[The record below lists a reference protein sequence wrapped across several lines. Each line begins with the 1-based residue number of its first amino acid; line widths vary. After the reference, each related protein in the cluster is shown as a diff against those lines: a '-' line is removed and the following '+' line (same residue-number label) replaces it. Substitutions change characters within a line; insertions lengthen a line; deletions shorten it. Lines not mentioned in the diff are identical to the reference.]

1 MAITP
6 SGQVKFSD
14 LRTEFIGGSGQVPI
28 GSLYRGGSNIRAKSP
43 GNNATNDAAAVP
55 TSGEL
60 QLSDYYGTAKGFTF
74 TYSSSA
80 TDQNLSSLFGSTDYG
95 VDYPKNVVIPSS
107 VTLGTNNTSEY
118 ALEANS
124 GGAGTITITNNGSII
139 GAGGGGGSGGSVN
152 SGTGGNGSSGGDAFK
167 ASVAVTLVNNG
178 SMLAGGGGGSGGG
191 GGGVGGNLSQ
201 QQQQTATQ
209 GPFYGGPGNNFY
221 AWATAQSFSS
231 YPAPVRFTPYGFP
244 SQLGTTIIYPDG
256 RSRIQFG
263 PASGAPSFPEGPLN
277 RTSFT
282 QGQYTYNRGAQQ
294 GGVQP
299 VNKEQGEN
307 QFQIGR
313 RVQFAVYRT
322 FPQSQQTQVAGHS
335 GGAGGAGGLGRGFN
349 NQPGGD
355 AGSGGSAGATGQA
368 GNGGAGGTG
377 GTGGGYGQAGSAG
390 ATGATGTPSTTSGTA
405 GGAGGSVGAAG
416 KYIEGISNVTFTNN
430 GTVAGGT
437 E

>member
-14 LRTEFIGGSGQVPI
+14 LRTEFIGGSGQVPL

-43 GNNATNDAAAVP
+43 DNNATNDAADVP

-60 QLSDYYGTAKGFTF
+60 QLSDYYGTAKSFTF
-74 TYSSSA
+74 TYSSNA

-139 GAGGGGGSGGSVN
+139 GAGGGGGSGGSAN

-191 GGGVGGNLSQ
+191 GGGVGGDLSQ
-201 QQQQTATQ
+201 QQQTTVTQ
-209 GPFYGGPGNNFY
+209 GPFLGGPGNNFY
-221 AWATAQSFSS
+221 AWATAQSFGS
-231 YPAPVRFTPYGFP
+231 YSVPYGFP
-244 SQLGTTIIYPDG
+244 SQLGTQTSG
-256 RSRIQFG
+256 RSRAQFG
-263 PASGAPSFPEGPLN
+263 PATGAPSLPEGPLN

-282 QGQYTYNRGAQQ
+282 QGQYTYNRGSQS
-294 GGVQP
+294 GGRQN

-307 QFQIGR
+307 QFQIGYR
-313 RVQFAVYRT
+313 TTYRVFRT
-322 FPQSQQTQVAGHS
+322 FPQSQQTQASGGS

-355 AGSGGSAGATGQA
+355 PGSGGSGGSPSTAGD
-368 GNGGAGGTG
+368 GGTG
-377 GTGGGYGQAGSAG
+377 GTGGAGGGYGQAGSAG

-405 GGAGGSVGAAG
+405 GGSGGSGG
-416 KYIEGISNVTFTNN
+416 SRGNYIEGFSNVTFTNN